1 MNVRPIVPYAQ
12 RAPLR
17 PNRRTRKLALSA
29 VKNHSQLNRDAER
42 DMAPASRNIS
52 WTTLCSIMPLL
63 FSGSIPG
70 P

>member
-42 DMAPASRNIS
+42 EVAPANRNIS
-52 WTTLCSIMPLL
+52 WTILCSIMPLL
-63 FSGSIPG
+63 SSVSSPE